1 MTSDVKLSH
10 YFLLIKVINRDMFL
24 HSNHSENNL
33 KHHPLCECRETSTV
47 EYISLHTV
55 FILNVLKFELQYE
68 WTPLQIC
75 FCGYRVIQLF
85 CDNVEGAHDIRY
97 SQKAGNEILLISENW
112 FKFYQRQPPE
122 VFYKKVVLKDFAL
135 FTGEHLYQSLFLS
148 CNFI

>member
-75 FCGYRVIQLF
+75 LCGYRVIQLF

-97 SQKAGNEILLISENW
+97 SQKELEM
-112 FKFYQRQPPE
+112 KF
-122 VFYKKVVLKDFAL
+122 
-135 FTGEHLYQSLFLS
+135 
-148 CNFI
+148 C